1 MSTERVPRAG
11 NVLGTTR
18 SPDNEA
24 RRADRAGTS
33 AHDVSHSEMN
43 PLLRSPS
50 PTEDIF
56 YSSLPADTG
65 KQTDNCFVMRSRS
78 PSDGRSIMIFYPRD
92 AMLARVLAMALCPS
106 VCRRLSVTSR
116 CSIKRDERINLVLA
130 WRLLSTSPILYFK
143 EIRVSAK

>member
-24 RRADRAGTS
+24 RSADRAGTS

-56 YSSLPADTG
+56 IPVCLRTQG
-65 KQTDNCFVMRSRS
+65 NRL
-78 PSDGRSIMIFYPRD
+78 II
-92 AMLARVLAMALCPS
+92 VL
-106 VCRRLSVTSR
+106 
-116 CSIKRDERINLVLA
+116 
-130 WRLLSTSPILYFK
+130 
-143 EIRVSAK
+143 